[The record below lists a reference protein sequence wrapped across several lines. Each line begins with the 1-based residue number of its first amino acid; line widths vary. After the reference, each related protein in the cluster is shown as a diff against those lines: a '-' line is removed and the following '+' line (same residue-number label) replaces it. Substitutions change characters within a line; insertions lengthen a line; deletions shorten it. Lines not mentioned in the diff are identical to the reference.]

1 MTTPDTTT
9 PEDLIEENG
18 AATATEV
25 VETEPAAPAA
35 TPEAK
40 AETEAPAPDT
50 AAEAPAAEISE
61 PAAVPAQT
69 AETETAVVETAPDA
83 EAPVAE
89 TETAVAATEVAA
101 PAAVAVPAAA
111 GTGESQEEDP
121 QTAVFS
127 LVTFFLAALPVIGV
141 ILNSIAVARAG
152 KEGFDLWLARWGL
165 ALAIIETVG
174 ALALV
179 GLGYYLGLLTAGAV

>member
-9 PEDLIEENG
+9 PEATIEESA
-18 AATATEV
+18 AATAV
-25 VETEPAAPAA
+25 VEAEPAAPEA
-35 TPEAK
+35 TSEAK
-40 AETEAPAPDT
+40 AELEAPASEV
-50 AAEAPAAEISE
+50 AASEAA
-61 PAAVPAQT
+61 
-69 AETETAVVETAPDA
+69 A

-89 TETAVAATEVAA
+89 TVVAAAATEVAA
-101 PAAVAVPAAA
+101 PAA
-111 GTGESQEEDP
+111 EEEDP

-127 LVTFFLAALPVIGV
+127 LVTFFLAALPVVGV

-165 ALAIIETVG
+165 ALAILETVG

-179 GLGYYLGLLTAGAV
+179 GLGYYFGLLTAGAV